1 MKFTMQ
7 QRILALER
15 EVSVLHDT
23 MKLLHGMLKEQR
35 ELINDFIVQKV
46 VQSSRGQ
53 GIYGG
58 GDRPE
63 KEVFTF
69 VCRQKFEKIEQDVVK
84 NRKLI
89 DNLRFGLRAG

>member
-53 GIYGG
+53 GLYGG
-58 GDRPE
+58 GGRPE
-63 KEVFTF
+63 KKMFTF
-69 VCRQKFEKIEQDVVK
+69 VCRQKFEKIEQDVMK

-89 DNLRFGLRAG
+89 ENLRFGLRAG

>member
-23 MKLLHGMLKEQR
+23 MKLLHRMLKEQR

-46 VQSSRGQ
+46 AQSNHGQ
-53 GIYGG
+53 SIYGSNG
-58 GDRPE
+58 RPG
-63 KEVFTF
+63 KEIFTF

-89 DNLRFGLRAG
+89 ENLRFGLRAG